1 MSHSLPYQV
10 IRIARDALADPDKWT
25 QGAFA
30 RSKKGRSLAAPSSKG
45 HAFCSVGALW
55 AAASALTRNELQCR
69 QLMFR
74 ACEALMGQQESPA
87 FALMCF
93 NDENEHAAVLALFDR
108 YLAE

>member
-10 IRIARDALADPDKWT
+10 IKIARDAIADPDKWT
-25 QGAFA
+25 QGAFS
-30 RSKKGRSLAAPSSKG
+30 RSKKGRSLAASSSRS

-69 QLMFR
+69 HLMFR
-74 ACEALMGQQESPA
+74 ACEELMGAQESPA

-93 NDENEHAAVLALFDR
+93 NDENDHEAVLALFDR
-108 YLAE
+108 YLAA